1 LELGKRINYQF
12 QNLKYIFKPS
22 QTPPPPFHPPSLND
36 DAFKPQPTRKP
47 STTSISIKS
56 PDHTEPPTQP
66 STPHHHEKDTQCQKP
81 LYDGYILAPNAFA
94 HHLTEPDQPAT
105 TYAHFQYKSTEH
117 LRTPATSTANANKKD
132 TYTSTDSMT
141 CGAEPLAPSI
151 LFKLKFDTD
160 RKDREEIVDEVCKD
174 FVNVVDLDSRAVDEI
189 LTLIQSEQD
198 KRTNK
203 YVETKRAKKL
213 EILPEE
219 TLKREQLLEE
229 KETKEEEDKLGV
241 KVTDG
246 LTEGLFAAGDD
257 DWREYDEVIRRE
269 VEEASKKSGCSVS
282 RQRVLNEFRYIDE
295 KIRAMNE
302 MAAQMTGD
310 CERYREV
317 LGSVQAMGKERQ
329 AIERYQQRQEAEE
342 RKRKEVTEAG
352 RRPLEISKKKV
363 EEKRQTLN
371 SVEASVDAGVRRESC
386 SPESDKTEL
395 LIEEAAID
403 GKLKIEIITI
413 ASPLKIQLIMPNV

>member
-1 LELGKRINYQF
+1 MACN
-12 QNLKYIFKPS
+12 
-22 QTPPPPFHPPSLND
+22 
-36 DAFKPQPTRKP
+36 
-47 STTSISIKS
+47 
-56 PDHTEPPTQP
+56 
-66 STPHHHEKDTQCQKP
+66 
-81 LYDGYILAPNAFA
+81 
-94 HHLTEPDQPAT
+94 
-105 TYAHFQYKSTEH
+105 
-117 LRTPATSTANANKKD
+117 
-132 TYTSTDSMT
+132 
-141 CGAEPLAPSI
+141 AEPLAPNI
-151 LFKLKFDTD
+151 LFKLKFDTE

-203 YVETKRAKKL
+203 YVETKRTKKL

-219 TLKREQLLEE
+219 HPKREQLLEQ
-229 KETKEEEDKLGV
+229 KEAKEEEEKLGV

-257 DWREYDEVIRRE
+257 DWREYDEVIGRE

-352 RRPLEISKKKV
+352 RRPVEISKKKV
-363 EEKRQTLN
+363 EEKRQTLK
-371 SVEASVDAGVRRESC
+371 SVEASVDAGVRRESF

-395 LIEEAAID
+395 LIEEAAMD
-403 GKLKIEIITI
+403 GKLKIAIITI
-413 ASPLKIQLIMPNV
+413 ACPLRI

>member
-1 LELGKRINYQF
+1 
-12 QNLKYIFKPS
+12 
-22 QTPPPPFHPPSLND
+22 
-36 DAFKPQPTRKP
+36 
-47 STTSISIKS
+47 
-56 PDHTEPPTQP
+56 
-66 STPHHHEKDTQCQKP
+66 
-81 LYDGYILAPNAFA
+81 
-94 HHLTEPDQPAT
+94 
-105 TYAHFQYKSTEH
+105 
-117 LRTPATSTANANKKD
+117 
-132 TYTSTDSMT
+132 MT